1 MKTTP
6 APVPPT
12 PLISGMEAYDADFR
26 NNFHATF
33 GIRGYSYDRCAPA
46 YEFGYTIA
54 VDPRYHGQEWMTIET
69 EARREWELRHE
80 DAWEE
85 FKDAVRYAWDRVHGL
100 EHRVQLTV

>member
-1 MKTTP
+1 
-6 APVPPT
+6 
-12 PLISGMEAYDADFR
+12 
-26 NNFHATF
+26 
-33 GIRGYSYDRCAPA
+33 
-46 YEFGYTIA
+46 
-54 VDPRYHGQEWMTIET
+54 MTIET